1 MFPCAINKD
10 QWLEP
15 LAAFHG
21 TSFAKPRG
29 QNWAWLRI
37 LLAVGG
43 VGMGGEDFLG
53 RVRQRDPE
61 GRASVQRFL
70 LLILRPAQH
79 ISPRLPIATP
89 GAWGWG
95 GKGRGAPWPR
105 GPSGLSPARHPP
117 SVRGQHASVLISH
130 FPEVSR
136 LKGRG
141 GLLPGF
147 PNPPVS
153 NSICI
158 TPLPSTWF
166 WHLLQQHLLPK
177 VCPTQASPSSDDKGQ
192 EVKLASSFLSCQLTA
207 WGPRVWHFSR
217 QTSRE
222 PSRRQSRRWDGSA
235 ETSSPPPPSRTTP
248 G

>member
-1 MFPCAINKD
+1 MGPRLQNPGDRTGCGFASSY
-10 QWLEP
+10 QW
-15 LAAFHG
+15 
-21 TSFAKPRG
+21 
-29 QNWAWLRI
+29 
-37 LLAVGG
+37 G
-43 VGMGGEDFLG
+43 VSVGGEDFLG

-61 GRASVQRFL
+61 GRTSIQCFL

-79 ISPRLPIATP
+79 ISPRLLMAR
-89 GAWGWG
+89 GVGVGW
-95 GKGRGAPWPR
+95 RRERSTMASWSQRPV
-105 GPSGLSPARHPP
+105 PSPP
-117 SVRGQHASVLISH
+117 SPIHAWTARLCPHKSLPS
-130 FPEVSR
+130 EVSQ

-192 EVKLASSFLSCQLTA
+192 EVKLASSFLSCQLAA

-222 PSRRQSRRWDGSA
+222 PSRRQSRLWDGSA